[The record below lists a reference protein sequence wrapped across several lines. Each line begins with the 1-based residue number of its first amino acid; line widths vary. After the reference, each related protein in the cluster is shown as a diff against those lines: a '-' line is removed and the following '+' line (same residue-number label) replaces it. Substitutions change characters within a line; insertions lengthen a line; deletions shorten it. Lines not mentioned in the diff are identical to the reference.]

1 MKKKKNKHN
10 YSQEIAALDKYYQQA
25 LELVKNQSF
34 TEFDEEIKTCLD
46 IFVQKRETN
55 KSLIQVIITCLIK
68 KIITPDQDIRLHKAG
83 FANGYNARG
92 LDEEVTT
99 PFFKSKFTK
108 YANKGTAFLTLSL
121 RPAIIWNFEDGKQL
135 RIRPKELVIPF
146 LQLIDKIENQTI
158 DIENCLVYILLQ
170 LHLLCQSQAE
180 TFTETIELASSK
192 NILNINT
199 VMKMVERHFAEPS
212 SSRLPVIVIFA
223 IYEQLLKTVRRFE
236 NKILLPLNVHTSAD
250 KHGYGDIEIRDNDNN
265 PFEILEIKH
274 NIPIDRNMILDIVKK
289 SANTTI
295 ERYYILTTYKDCF
308 PNKDEEEYINELI
321 LKIKRERGLEIIA
334 NGIVNTLKYY
344 LRFIEDYHE
353 FIKTYTEELV
363 KDAKNSTEVKDS
375 HIQAWQIILQKYI

>member
-1 MKKKKNKHN
+1 MKYDYN
-10 YSQEIAALDKYYQQA
+10 QEIERLEKSYQQS

-34 TEFDEEIKTCLD
+34 TEFDQEIKNFVD
-46 IFVQKRETN
+46 IFIQKIETD
-55 KSLIQVIITCLIK
+55 KSLIQVIITTLLK
-68 KIITPDQDIRLHKAG
+68 KIIKPEQDIRLHMAK
-83 FANGYNARG
+83 FINGYSARV
-92 LDEEVTT
+92 LDTKVTT
-99 PFFKSKFTK
+99 PFFKSKFPK
-108 YANKGTAFLTLSL
+108 YANKETAFLTKAT
-121 RPAIIWNFEDGKQL
+121 RAEIIWNFEEGFKLPL
-135 RIRPKELVIPF
+135 RSKSLVTPF

-158 DIENCLVYILLQ
+158 DIENCLVYILAQ
-170 LHLLCQSQAE
+170 LYLISQSQE
-180 TFTETIELASSK
+180 IVFTETLEIVNSV
-192 NILNINT
+192 NIININT
-199 VMKMVERHFAEPS
+199 VLKMVERHFEEPL

-223 IYEQLLKTVRRFE
+223 IYKQIFKTVRRFE
-236 NKILLPLNVHTSAD
+236 NKVLLPLNVHTSAD
-250 KHGYGDIEIRDNDNN
+250 KHGYGDIEIRDNHNN

-295 ERYYILTTYKDCF
+295 KRYYILTTYKDCF
-308 PNKDEEEYINELI
+308 LNKDEEKYINELI